1 MTAFT
6 LQDAKNRDRQ
16 DSVGSKRDLFYID
29 DSKVYMDGNSLGLLS
44 RPAEQKVLELLES
57 WKTYA
62 IDGWTSGDHSWFYLS
77 EKLGRD
83 TAPLVG
89 AKPEEV
95 IVTGSTTVNL
105 HQLVASFFQP
115 KNNRTKILADQLN
128 FPSDIYA
135 LQSQLKLKGLDP
147 STHLVQV
154 NSKDGLTLAT
164 EDLIQAMTDDI
175 ALIVLPSVL
184 YRSGQV
190 LDMDAL
196 TKAAHE
202 RGILIGFDLCHSIG
216 ATVHQ
221 LHDWGVDFAFWCNY
235 KYLNAGPGSTGG
247 LFVHEKHFGTNPG
260 LAAWFASDKTKQFDM
275 NHEPVFAED
284 AGAFQIGT
292 PHILSTAPL
301 IASLEMF
308 NEVGIASLRER
319 SLRMTDYFMNLIDH
333 ELTNDHFSI
342 SNPRDAKSRGGHL
355 YLEHEEAV
363 RIAKAL
369 KAEGIIPDLRPPNG
383 IRLAPV
389 PLYNT
394 YEDIFITVQ
403 RLKAIMS
410 ERKYERF
417 NSTREV
423 VS

>member
-135 LQSQLKLKGLDP
+135 LQSQLKLKGLDLQHT
-147 STHLVQV
+147 SF
-154 NSKDGLTLAT
+154 K
-164 EDLIQAMTDDI
+164 
-175 ALIVLPSVL
+175 
-184 YRSGQV
+184 
-190 LDMDAL
+190 
-196 TKAAHE
+196 
-202 RGILIGFDLCHSIG
+202 
-216 ATVHQ
+216 
-221 LHDWGVDFAFWCNY
+221 
-235 KYLNAGPGSTGG
+235 
-247 LFVHEKHFGTNPG
+247 
-260 LAAWFASDKTKQFDM
+260 
-275 NHEPVFAED
+275 
-284 AGAFQIGT
+284 
-292 PHILSTAPL
+292 
-301 IASLEMF
+301 
-308 NEVGIASLRER
+308 
-319 SLRMTDYFMNLIDH
+319 
-333 ELTNDHFSI
+333 
-342 SNPRDAKSRGGHL
+342 
-355 YLEHEEAV
+355 
-363 RIAKAL
+363 
-369 KAEGIIPDLRPPNG
+369 
-383 IRLAPV
+383 
-389 PLYNT
+389 
-394 YEDIFITVQ
+394 
-403 RLKAIMS
+403 
-410 ERKYERF
+410 
-417 NSTREV
+417 
-423 VS
+423 